1 MFVPHARVHISGVP
15 HQRGSIGKK
24 RLKAAR
30 RRVGIREILRMP
42 CLTPTIFVVFLGLLV
57 LAGGAGMCVLGYI
70 PDKVTTL
77 SEDGNTTTVTMV
89 PRDARYYA
97 TKSLSYT
104 GPILMGCGFFAII
117 VSCVLYCEIVDRY
130 AVLMPK
136 KPDKT
141 VKRQDLMEMILGDF
155 KKSYFRGIEVPLRK
169 EEPPTQKRERE
180 KETLLKALSISTPVL
195 LMSPDLAPTWRF
207 SHYPYR
213 YPGHRHFA
221 LKPRHPKL
229 KQLGQSG
236 SSGHEP
242 WLKTSS
248 LPNICDPELRKH
260 NLPRPVP
267 LDQNEVGKARR
278 LKRFGRPSRSMEN
291 RISWSLPQT
300 LSRSAT
306 GVDNPAYLHEHD
318 RKKSVSMCVHAPVRD
333 RSSIRR
339 PHGSRFVKAS
349 QLQPRAPDT
358 LTTTSP
364 RTARL
369 LKARCKSEDVR
380 DKKKPD
386 IMLLKDLFRSFDVH
400 DNAAQPP
407 QPHLLTVSQPAFASG
422 SDPGLTYLDPLAGQR
437 CEPVKITSRSAEP
450 DVNRMTSSPAGN
462 SGSAFVRVITAGS
475 NAQHKERVEPSV
487 SSTKDSNTT
496 NQQEEQKYELPL
508 LSGVLRSSSQWEMQR
523 RKKITSDSRNDE
535 KSHSLDAKEKVSSL
549 DVKRTEIQR
558 AHSFNVADGSKTS
571 VQTTRHSKSPHEK
584 ETSNFL
590 RVFHPH
596 LLKSRPKSWDGDKSQ
611 SLDVPNSECKS
622 KTSSFL
628 TVPRIERASSFD
640 PMSSQ
645 NRDVKQTKHLT
656 SQSAEVVHSSLL
668 PCRVSFE
675 SETKDKSRSDEIRQ
689 KTPVPITVRLQ

>member
-1 MFVPHARVHISGVP
+1 
-15 HQRGSIGKK
+15 
-24 RLKAAR
+24 
-30 RRVGIREILRMP
+30 MP

-278 LKRFGRPSRSMEN
+278 LKR
-291 RISWSLPQT
+291 
-300 LSRSAT
+300 
-306 GVDNPAYLHEHD
+306 
-318 RKKSVSMCVHAPVRD
+318 
-333 RSSIRR
+333 
-339 PHGSRFVKAS
+339 
-349 QLQPRAPDT
+349 
-358 LTTTSP
+358 
-364 RTARL
+364 L

-437 CEPVKITSRSAEP
+437 SVQAYREDGHDGVAFAQDFPELLSRYVNSSHDFSILGDFNFHYDDSADRQFDVKATVAAV
-450 DVNRMTSSPAGN
+450 DVSQPPTLDLAHLVDAYNDGLRQVLDRHA
-462 SGSAFVRVITAGS
+462 
-475 NAQHKERVEPSV
+475 PSV
-487 SSTKDSNTT
+487 TRLD
-496 NQQEEQKYELPL
+496 L
-508 LSGVLRSSSQWEMQR
+508 L
-523 RKKITSDSRNDE
+523 T
-535 KSHSLDAKEKVSSL
+535 
-549 DVKRTEIQR
+549 
-558 AHSFNVADGSKTS
+558 
-571 VQTTRHSKSPHEK
+571 
-584 ETSNFL
+584 
-590 RVFHPH
+590 
-596 LLKSRPKSWDGDKSQ
+596 
-611 SLDVPNSECKS
+611 
-622 KTSSFL
+622 
-628 TVPRIERASSFD
+628 
-640 PMSSQ
+640 
-645 NRDVKQTKHLT
+645 
-656 SQSAEVVHSSLL
+656 
-668 PCRVSFE
+668 
-675 SETKDKSRSDEIRQ
+675 
-689 KTPVPITVRLQ
+689 